1 LIKIFNQQLQLVAKL
16 ENAYGIG
23 YEKRFNEVSLAE
35 FKLPL
40 DDPKNAECNPFNF
53 VEITDKDDYI
63 GMFRIVPRL
72 IFKSESNREIRYTLR
87 HVISTL
93 LDDVLFRYHQ
103 TTNLTTAQNIQYIL
117 DQQETTHWVLGTCE
131 FTRYFHYK
139 YENENGLLGPLFAIP
154 KPFDVEYEWTYDTQ
168 SYPFVLNLVAP
179 STEVSCVIQE
189 AHNQIGIE
197 KDEPNEIVNRIYPL
211 GYGEGVNQLGI
222 EKVNN
227 GIPYLED
234 TASIAKYGLQKYV
247 WVDKRFEDANSL
259 KANGQALLKKWANPA
274 PAYRIAAADV
284 SSITQADIHKLKCGR
299 IVRVKDSDLGTFD
312 LRIMS
317 EKKPDIKGTPGNV
330 DLEVGSLTEDIAT
343 VQADLE
349 RKMQINEA
357 YSQGATN
364 IDSYNYADNC
374 DATHPAVIRFYIPEE
389 LVRINKM
396 LLSYETSAFRA
407 YSKATKGGGA
417 TTATSSS
424 GGGTTATSS
433 SGGGV
438 STSTASGGGTSTSS
452 ASGGNHNH
460 VMFNPINE
468 VPGSTPKAQFR
479 AKAQNGTNVNVNLE
493 AGFADIYT
501 YGASGDHTHTVTV
514 PAHTHS
520 FSVPNHSHEVTV
532 PNHSH
537 NLTLPDHTHEI
548 LYGIFEGE
556 TPTAVTVKVD
566 GNVIPSLGVNENDID
581 IIPYL
586 SKDSEGKI
594 NRGTWHEVTITP
606 NKMGRIT
613 ANIATQLFLQSR
625 GGGNY

>member
-1 LIKIFNQQLQLVAKL
+1 MIKIFNQQLQLVAKL
-16 ENAYGIG
+16 ENACGIG

-35 FKLPL
+35 FKLPI
-40 DDPKNAECNPFNF
+40 DDPKNTECNPFNF
-53 VEITDKDDYI
+53 VEITDKEDYI

-72 IFKSESNREIRYTLR
+72 TVKSESNREIKYTLR

-93 LDDVLFRYHQ
+93 LDDVLFGYQQ
-103 TTNLTTAQNIQYIL
+103 TQNLTTADNIQYIL
-117 DQQETTHWVLGTCE
+117 EEQTTKHWVLGECE

-154 KPFDVEYEWTYDTQ
+154 KPFDVEYEWTYDTTV
-168 SYPFVLNLVAP
+168 YPFVLNLVSP
-179 STEVSCVIQE
+179 STQVSCVIQE

-197 KDEPNEIVNRIYPL
+197 KEEPNEIVNRIYPL
-211 GYGEGVNQLGI
+211 GYGEGNNQLDI
-222 EKVNN
+222 AKVNN
-227 GIPYLED
+227 GVYYLED
-234 TASIAKYGLQKYV
+234 AASIAKYGLQSYV
-247 WVDKRFEDANSL
+247 WVDRRFENANSL

-317 EKKPDIKGTPGNV
+317 EKKPDIIGAPGNV

-349 RKMQINEA
+349 RKMQVNEA

-364 IDSYNYADNC
+364 IDSYNFADNC
-374 DATHPAVIRFYIPEE
+374 DPEHPAVIRFYIPEE

-452 ASGGNHNH
+452 ASGGNHYH
-460 VMFNPINE
+460 VMFNPVGD
-468 VPGSTPKAQFR
+468 VPGTHEGHEFR
-479 AKAQNGTNVNVNLE
+479 ARTVGGGDALLNLN
-493 AGFADIYT
+493 APFVDIFT
-501 YGASGDHTHTVTV
+501 YGASGDHTHT
-514 PAHTHS
+514 
-520 FSVPNHSHEVTV
+520 FSVPSHSHDFSI

-537 NLTLPDHTHEI
+537 NVTIPNHSHDLTLPDHTHEI

-556 TPTAVTVKVD
+556 TPTAITVKVD
-566 GNVIPSLGVNENDID
+566 GNTIPSLGTNVNDVD
-581 IIPYL
+581 LIPYL

-613 ANIATQLFLQSR
+613 ANIAAQVFLQSR

>member
-1 LIKIFNQQLQLVAKL
+1 MIKVYNQQFQLVAKL

-72 IFKSESNREIRYTLR
+72 TVKSESNREIRYTLR

-103 TTNLTTAQNIQYIL
+103 TTNLTTRDNIQYIL
-117 DQQETTHWVLGTCE
+117 DQQEIKHWVLGTCA

-154 KPFDVEYEWTYDTQ
+154 KPFDVEYEWTYDTTV
-168 SYPFVLNLVAP
+168 YPFVLNLVAP

-197 KDEPNEIVNRIYPL
+197 KEEPNEIVNRIYPL
-211 GYGEGVNQLGI
+211 GYGEGVNKLGI
-222 EKVNN
+222 EKVNG

-234 TASIAKYGLQKYV
+234 TASIAKYGLQSYV
-247 WVDKRFEDANSL
+247 WCDARFEDANSL
-259 KANGQALLKKWANPA
+259 KANAQALLKKWANPA

-284 SSITQADIHKLKCGR
+284 SSITHADIHKLKCGR

-317 EKKPDIKGTPGNV
+317 EKKPDIIGAPGNV

-349 RKMQINEA
+349 RKMQVNEA

-374 DATHPAVIRFYIPEE
+374 DGTHPAVIRFYIPEE

-452 ASGGNHNH
+452 AGGGNHNH

-468 VPGSTPKAQFR
+468 VPGSTPAAQFR

-520 FSVPNHSHEVTV
+520 FDV

-537 NLTLPDHTHEI
+537 NVTIPNHSHDLTLPDHTHEI

-556 TPTAVTVKVD
+556 TPTSVTVKVD
-566 GNVIPSLGVNENDID
+566 GNTIPSLGLNENDID

-594 NRGTWHEVTITP
+594 NRGTWHEVEITP
-606 NKMGRIT
+606 NSLGRIT